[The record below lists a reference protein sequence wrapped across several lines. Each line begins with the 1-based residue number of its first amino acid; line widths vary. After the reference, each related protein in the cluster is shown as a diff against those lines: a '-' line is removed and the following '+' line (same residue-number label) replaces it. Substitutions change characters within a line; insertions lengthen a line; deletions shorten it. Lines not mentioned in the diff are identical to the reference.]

1 MHIQNEENMQ
11 TTTTI
16 CLSIYIHEETN
27 NNIST
32 LLSQVSKRFP
42 LIFPSGTVHAWEIF
56 CSKTERLKAKTEQ
69 SQKVKSSCARCDS
82 IVLTSFHCIGTT

>member
-16 CLSIYIHEETN
+16 CLYTHEETN

-32 LLSQVSKRFP
+32 LMSQVSKRFP
-42 LIFPSGTVHAWEIF
+42 LISPSRTVYAWEIF
-56 CSKTERLKAKTEQ
+56 CFKNWEIESKDRAEPESKIEMR
-69 SQKVKSSCARCDS
+69 SVW
-82 IVLTSFHCIGTT
+82 F